1 MLCWCIT
8 QRRTS
13 IYINEYIDHHEVWWF
28 MYCVW
33 TCHWDDK
40 HCKMTVNENFLV
52 QFILNSSQSEYGPF
66 QMSYNTMK
74 DKWNVH
80 ELHSMLVKEEMSF
93 KNQGSHSVHYV
104 NHQGN
109 QWAGKKFMKKHDKGK
124 WSLKINDHS
133 LQIQKKVSKDN
144 NCQFCRKF
152 GHFQKDFLKCK
163 SWFEKK
169 GEFNAL
175 VCFES
180 NITEI
185 PHNTWWIDFGCT
197 THVSNTMHGFLTIQ
211 NISPNEKFV
220 FMGNRVKAPV
230 EAVGTYCLKLKT
242 GHH

>member
-1 MLCWCIT
+1 
-8 QRRTS
+8 
-13 IYINEYIDHHEVWWF
+13 
-28 MYCVW
+28 
-33 TCHWDDK
+33 
-40 HCKMTVNENFLV
+40 
-52 QFILNSSQSEYGPF
+52 
-66 QMSYNTMK
+66 
-74 DKWNVH
+74 
-80 ELHSMLVKEEMSF
+80 
-93 KNQGSHSVHYV
+93 
-104 NHQGN
+104 
-109 QWAGKKFMKKHDKGK
+109 MKKHDKGK

-197 THVSNTMHGFLTIQ
+197 TYVSNIMQRFLTIQ
-211 NISPNEKFV
+211 TISPNEKFG
-220 FMGNRVKAPV
+220 FHGKWSESSSGNSWD
-230 EAVGTYCLKLKT
+230 LLFKT
-242 GHH
+242 RHWTSLRFIGNSLYT